1 MIRFVPRS
9 SFVFEFAEIN
19 VGIKFFFN
27 EFRDFAAEFIS
38 ESAPDFKIVMRRH
51 DLDLEKRLSIAGGIV
66 PDWNYE
72 TLAILRK
79 FLVKA
84 AEYGVILF
92 HCSAIAVDGQA
103 YLFAAPSGTGKSTH
117 ARLWR
122 EMLGGRAEMVN
133 DDKPFVRFKDGVP
146 YVYGSPWNGKHR
158 LSSNISR
165 PIKGICFLEQGA
177 ENHIKRIAPREA
189 LPRLC
194 RQIFYSR
201 NEKNFGEVM
210 NVSGKL
216 CSSVPLYVMQCNIS
230 REAAEMSY
238 KTMSE
243 GE

>member
-1 MIRFVPRS
+1 MIRFVSRS

-38 ESAPDFKIVMRRH
+38 ESDPDFKIVMRRH
-51 DLDLEKRLSIAGGIV
+51 DLDLEKRLSTAGGVV

-189 LPRLC
+189 
-194 RQIFYSR
+194 
-201 NEKNFGEVM
+201 
-210 NVSGKL
+210 
-216 CSSVPLYVMQCNIS
+216 
-230 REAAEMSY
+230 AEMSY

>member
-1 MIRFVPRS
+1 MFGKRS
-9 SFVFEFAEIN
+9 GFYVFADVNVEIKYNYLQFENFAC
-19 VGIKFFFN
+19 GYKGDGRPDFCIKISR
-27 EFRDFAAEFIS
+27 RDIS
-38 ESAPDFKIVMRRH
+38 VEKKIAVEAKDAPDWYH
-51 DLDLEKRLSIAGGIV
+51 
-66 PDWNYE
+66 E
-72 TLAILRK
+72 TTAVARK
-79 FLVKA
+79 FCIKA

-122 EMLGGRAEMVN
+122 EMLGDRTEMVN

-210 NVSGKL
+210 NVAGKL

>member
-1 MIRFVPRS
+1 MLRKKNTL
-9 SFVFEFAEIN
+9 FEFAGLN
-19 VGIKFFFN
+19 VKIKHNYNGFIRFASDYLSKGIPDFCIKIRH
-27 EFRDFAAEFIS
+27 RDILYEKTIATETQD
-38 ESAPDFKIVMRRH
+38 APDWYH
-51 DLDLEKRLSIAGGIV
+51 ETIAV
-66 PDWNYE
+66 
-72 TLAILRK
+72 ARK
-79 FLVKA
+79 FCIKA

-122 EMLGGRAEMVN
+122 EMLGDRTEMVN

-210 NVSGKL
+210 NVAGKL

>member
-1 MIRFVPRS
+1 MLKIKGAL
-9 SFVFEFAEIN
+9 FEFADLKVKVKYNHDELLRFAKDYLSE
-19 VGIKFFFN
+19 GKH
-27 EFRDFAAEFIS
+27 DFCVSVHGYDILKEKKMS
-38 ESAPDFKIVMRRH
+38 VLKYKIP
-51 DLDLEKRLSIAGGIV
+51 E
-66 PDWNYE
+66 WEYE
-72 TLAILRK
+72 TLAVARK
-79 FLVKA
+79 FCIKA

-122 EMLGGRAEMVN
+122 EMLGGRAEMVH

-177 ENHIKRIAPREA
+177 ENQIKRIAPREA

-210 NVSGKL
+210 NVAGKL

>member
-1 MIRFVPRS
+1 MFRKMCCVYRFADVN
-9 SFVFEFAEIN
+9 VEIKYNYLQFENFAC
-19 VGIKFFFN
+19 GYKGDGRPDFCIKISR
-27 EFRDFAAEFIS
+27 RDVSVEKKIAVEAKD
-38 ESAPDFKIVMRRH
+38 APDWYH
-51 DLDLEKRLSIAGGIV
+51 
-66 PDWNYE
+66 E
-72 TLAILRK
+72 TTVVARK
-79 FLVKA
+79 FCIKA

-122 EMLGGRAEMVN
+122 EMLGDRTEMVN

-210 NVSGKL
+210 NVAGKL

>member
-1 MIRFVPRS
+1 MIFFKKNCTFS
-9 SFVFEFAEIN
+9 FAELN
-19 VGIKFFFN
+19 VLVKYNHCEFKKFASDYASD
-27 EFRDFAAEFIS
+27 EK
-38 ESAPDFKIVMRRH
+38 PDFKISINGRDIRY
-51 DLDLEKRLSIAGGIV
+51 EKAV
-66 PDWNYE
+66 AVEAKDAPDWYHE
-72 TLAILRK
+72 TTAVARK
-79 FLVKA
+79 FCIKA

-122 EMLGGRAEMVN
+122 EMLGDRTEMVN

-210 NVSGKL
+210 NVAGKL